1 MTGGGVT
8 IATLRAAQKKLVAL
22 PQPSPLK
29 IMVSALAL
37 KDSDVRLF
45 PASKH
50 RSRRIHKKLIKRHGG
65 EFLKVPCILKTP
77 EVIIMHPT
85 LYHQFQAE
93 MVRRQD
99 KMILGALLGERV
111 PG

>member
-1 MTGGGVT
+1 MTGGAFT
-8 IATLRAAQKKLVAL
+8 IETLRAVQKKFADL
-22 PQPSPLK
+22 PQPSLLK
-29 IMVSALAL
+29 IMVSAVAL

-77 EVIIMHPT
+77 QCIIMHPT
-85 LYHQFQAE
+85 LYDQFQTE
-93 MVRRQD
+93 MARRQD
-99 KMILGALLGERV
+99 SIFLGALLGDRV